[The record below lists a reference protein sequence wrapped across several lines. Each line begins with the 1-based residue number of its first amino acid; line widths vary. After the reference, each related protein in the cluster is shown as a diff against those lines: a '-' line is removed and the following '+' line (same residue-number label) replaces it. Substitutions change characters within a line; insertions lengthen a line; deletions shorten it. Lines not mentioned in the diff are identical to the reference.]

1 MKIKHREFEIKEQ
14 LDEQRYICTYKGRE
28 YLVIQFVPK
37 SDEGNKLTYSLKR
50 ISITPI
56 NAPKLRWIDKK
67 AGYIVRDYIPA
78 LIMTD
83 YLSKQDMTEELY
95 DQLFKNAYYAKM
107 SGMTI
112 SYSPNDWGLYNGS
125 LFYLGET
132 FSVFK
137 KEEDLVDK
145 SLRLWFN
152 TRELSEFMKNNGV
165 FYDKN
170 RIKGEYEVNKE
181 IVLMA
186 CKYYR

>member
-1 MKIKHREFEIKEQ
+1 
-14 LDEQRYICTYKGRE
+14 
-28 YLVIQFVPK
+28 
-37 SDEGNKLTYSLKR
+37 
-50 ISITPI
+50 
-56 NAPKLRWIDKK
+56 
-67 AGYIVRDYIPA
+67 
-78 LIMTD
+78 MTD